1 MKLADAMDM
10 KGRLTIQK
18 FNCQGKLLTEV
29 KANNFIVYTGRD
41 LVAKLFLNQKIDP
54 IKYIAVGT
62 GVDDD
67 KVDPVEYQKLQREVF
82 RKEIKPIDLS
92 KDLTDITK
100 TVQIDNK
107 DVTQRNRRV
116 IISADLDYEEPTPKE
131 NNQPYEL
138 REAGLFNAS
147 KEGVMYNRVVFPTL
161 SKTKDFKLT
170 LVWEIIF

>member
-18 FNCQGKLLTEV
+18 FNREGKLLTEV

-41 LVAKLFLNQKIDP
+41 LVAKLFLNQRIDP

-62 GVDDD
+62 GD
-67 KVDPVEYQKLQREVF
+67 KSVDPINDVALQQQVF
-82 RKEIKPIDLS
+82 RKEIKLPDIS
-92 KDLTDITK
+92 KDLTDIEK
-100 TVQIDNK
+100 KVQIETKNIIQK
-107 DVTQRNRRV
+107 NRRV
-116 IISADLDYEEPTPKE
+116 IISADLDYEEPKPKD
-131 NNQPYEL
+131 NNQLYEL
-138 REAGLFNAS
+138 REAGLFNA
-147 KEGVMYNRVVFPTL
+147 EEGGVMYNRVVFPTI